1 MDIRRR
7 RRHRRL
13 EMESKDQLSHSKRD
27 VADGGRRRLLRRH
40 GRKFLCTRHSKRRQ
54 IVGPKPWGRNR
65 RRRDHVFGQW
75 ETKDRRCK
83 RPDRDSVANRNHN
96 RQGINTWIRVIPAVV
111 ISPCFYKIFRFK
123 RGLYS
128 DSSGIFRGAKQSAI
142 PLFSG
147 GSVTPSL
154 EPQVRLGSALVH
166 YFRVADELGLARY
179 QMTINSDC
187 RLSIGRPPST
197 MTGWA
202 RRACRSWSGC
212 PKLAA
217 TRLFRPCGR
226 RHECFVRLFK
236 LRRAFHDVG
245 ADALERLH
253 HLRLLVHRQADDLTM
268 LFPDVGLLAVKVGR
282 PRPNLVGGLGGVGL
296 DDLLQVGGQTVE

>member
-147 GSVTPSL
+147 GQRHAVARTTSEAWKCISSL
-154 EPQVRLGSALVH
+154 FSGCRRVRTCPLPNDDKFRLPAQYWSPAVDHDGLGSSSMSVLV
-166 YFRVADELGLARY
+166 GLPK
-179 QMTINSDC
+179 TC
-187 RLSIGRPPST
+187 RNEVISSLRPPPRMLCTTVQAPASVS
-197 MTGWA
+197 
-202 RRACRSWSGC
+202 RCR
-212 PKLAA
+212 
-217 TRLFRPCGR
+217 GR
-226 RHECFVRLFK
+226 RFG
-236 LRRAFHDVG
+236 AF
-245 ADALERLH
+245 ASSPPARS
-253 HLRLLVHRQADDLTM
+253 QA
-268 LFPDVGLLAVKVGR
+268 
-282 PRPNLVGGLGGVGL
+282 
-296 DDLLQVGGQTVE
+296 